1 MNQNELQTM
10 YGATPESFKHRVA
23 FALKETEAKPVK
35 HTLRT
40 VLIAAAIVILLT
52 AVAYAAFSSQVAELF
67 GTMYGDNT
75 KAWLEEGSVATTDD
89 QSFTLGDLVYTV
101 DEVVYR
107 NNGLYGVGTIRAA
120 EGSDVVIICE
130 DQLLSDPYGYD
141 IHGAMG
147 SPETAPDD
155 AKTIADVAQE
165 KGGKVLLALVRVNR
179 IGVDGGELL
188 SLGCS
193 GYSWVQQRDGSIRF
207 SFEASDGVVIGE
219 GSTYQIEMYSA
230 FYETDADGYQIQE
243 TKQKATWL
251 IEIQPEPISEQTE
264 EPAADTAAP
273 TQAIGDV
280 ELIVPEAYTQ
290 TGTMPIYS
298 ATLRDFS
305 AVIHPA
311 LFNQSGIAKTENSFI
326 TFNDEA
332 QLDWAPEAVFYNEYE
347 GTYNGNYKNP
357 ELEPMINPLK
367 TLSHAAADLAGDV
380 YSGWPDEGASWEGIT
395 LTNTA
400 LSGITLDEAKAKV
413 EAMLKALNVEGYACD
428 FALDMDV
435 ERIQSMGE
443 TMNRMIE
450 ENQYWNPPIIDY
462 SQVTGENEGFYL
474 HYTNGVKTGSGLFDV
489 YAYVTGKGIAYLQV
503 RDMYIRGDAVS
514 TPETLLS
521 PEAVMELLPAAM
533 ANSRFS
539 DITLDHIISL
549 ELTYTPTRADNAA
562 DGMVFT
568 PAWYVVYQD
577 SDAVRDGYDCFAIF
591 NAVDGTL
598 LAAIFL

>member
-10 YGATPESFKHRVA
+10 YGATPESFKHRVS

-40 VLIAAAIVILLT
+40 VFIATAIVLMLT
-52 AVAYAAFSSQVAELF
+52 AAAYAAFSSQVTELF
-67 GTMYGDNT
+67 GTMYGDDT
-75 KAWLEEGSVATTDD
+75 KAWLEEGSVATTED

-120 EGSDVVIICE
+120 EGSDVVIIGE

-155 AKTIADVAQE
+155 AKTIAEVAQE

-188 SLGCS
+188 SLGSS
-193 GYSWVQQRDGSIRF
+193 GYSWAQQRDGSIRF

-243 TKQKATWL
+243 TKQKANWL
-251 IEIQPEPISEQTE
+251 IEIQPEPISEQSK
-264 EPAADTAAP
+264 EPTADTTAP
-273 TQAIGDV
+273 TLAIGDV
-280 ELIVPEAYTQ
+280 KLIVPDGYSQ
-290 TGTMPIYS
+290 TYTMPVYS
-298 ATLRDFS
+298 AAVRDFG
-305 AVIHPA
+305 ADLKPE
-311 LFNQSGIAKTENSFI
+311 LFNQSGIAKTESYLI
-326 TFNDEA
+326 TYNDEA
-332 QLDWAPEAVFYNEYE
+332 QLSWSPETLFYKEYK
-347 GTYNGNYKNP
+347 GTYNGNYK
-357 ELEPMINPLK
+357 EPKSDPMVIPLK
-367 TLSHAAADLAGDV
+367 TLSHAASDLAGDV
-380 YSGWPDEGASWEGIT
+380 YSGWLNEETSWEDIT
-395 LTNTA
+395 LNNTA

-428 FALDMDV
+428 YALDMDV
-435 ERIQSMGE
+435 ERIRSMGE
-443 TMNRMIE
+443 TMNRLIE
-450 ENQYWNPPIIDY
+450 ENQNWNPPIIDY
-462 SQVTGENEGFYL
+462 SLVTEADEGFFL
-474 HYTNGVKTGSGLFDV
+474 HYANGVDTGDGRFDL
-489 YAYVTGKGIAYLQV
+489 YAYVTSKGIVDFQL
-503 RDMYIRGDAVS
+503 RDMYIQGDAAYTPATLVS
-514 TPETLLS
+514 PETVMARL
-521 PEAVMELLPAAM
+521 AVEIAD
-533 ANSRFS
+533 SRFS
-539 DITLDHIISL
+539 DMKLDHIISV
-549 ELTYTPTRADNAA
+549 ELTYAPVRADNAA

-577 SDAVRDGYDCFAIF
+577 SDAVEDGYDCYAIF
-591 NAVDGTL
+591 NAVDGTMI
-598 LAAIFL
+598 ASMFQ